1 MHVIIIQ
8 YSVHYIVIITVAPEI
23 IIPPNSITVI
33 NGSEVVLN
41 CTVVGNPLPAI
52 SWFVVGGVNLSTLIS
67 NGVRVLFDNQGR
79 IINSL
84 INNTVLSST
93 TIHSRMRL
101 PETAPFVAGE
111 YSCRA
116 SNFLRSINRTATLT
130 VYGK

>member
-23 IIPPNSITVI
+23 IIPPNNMTVI

-52 SWFVVGGVNLSTLIS
+52 SWFVVGGVNLSLLMS
-67 NGVRVLFDNQGR
+67 NGIRIPFDNQGR
-79 IINSL
+79 ISDSL
-84 INNTVLSST
+84 INNMVLNSTSILSS
-93 TIHSRMRL
+93 MRL

-111 YSCRA
+111 YACRA
-116 SNFLRSINRTATLT
+116 SNYLRSINRTATLT
-130 VYGK
+130 IYGK